1 MERKNNHWIP
11 IIRHDGHRHG
21 HRCFNGCIRKRFGHQ
36 SIHIQFIFDCDIG
49 VVRHRWVGEIRQAQ
63 KKHSQIINKQYMTIT
78 HDFEGASNDTPKDSF
93 DQFIEELAQQD
104 QPQCSIDKPEECD
117 SCGA

>member
-1 MERKNNHWIP
+1 
-11 IIRHDGHRHG
+11 
-21 HRCFNGCIRKRFGHQ
+21 
-36 SIHIQFIFDCDIG
+36 
-49 VVRHRWVGEIRQAQ
+49 
-63 KKHSQIINKQYMTIT
+63 MTIT